1 MSKACPPA
9 RSVES
14 PNGSYAS
21 AGLVQGSDGNLYG
34 TTDGGGAGGYGTV
47 FKMTPAGVLTT
58 LVSFN
63 GALTATV
70 HRPRWCRVVMAI
82 SMAQPRTVALAAWER
97 FFE

>member
-34 TTDGGGAGGYGTV
+34 TTDGGGAGGCGTV

-70 HRPRWCRVVMAI
+70 HRPHWCKAVMGI
-82 SMAQPRTVALAAWER
+82 SMAQQNTAARIVVAR
-97 FFE
+97 YSK